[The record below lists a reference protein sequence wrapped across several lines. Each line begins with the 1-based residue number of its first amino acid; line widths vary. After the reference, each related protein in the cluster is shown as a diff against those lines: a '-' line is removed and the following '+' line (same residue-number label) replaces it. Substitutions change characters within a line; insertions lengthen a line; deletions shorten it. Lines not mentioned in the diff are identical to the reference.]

1 MLNNTIYNF
10 YKNNE
15 YYNTLKTNN
24 QKINKKTILTP
35 ITAPFPS
42 FTIDYL
48 ELSGYSQGDKKLKK
62 KYFIVCIE
70 TTSRYVFIK
79 YVTSR
84 SADDYLNF
92 IEDLYHHMK
101 INYNKNIYS
110 ITTDYE
116 KSFNSSIVQDYYD
129 MYDTKKY
136 TYNSSQG
143 FHTPLALIDRFI
155 RTLRKMI
162 FNFKTI
168 NNKNC
173 TIDDIYKLVENYNNS
188 PHMGLPFY
196 IDSKQENK
204 NGSLRYFKNYYTPY
218 QVFNDSNL
226 QKIQNSIKRNEQD
239 ASAYDMLKNIKIGD
253 DVRVLTGK
261 SRDGKG
267 EPIWSNEIYKVIGFN
282 GVSYTLSNGEKYG
295 YNFILKHKLEKE
307 KDKRDRKYDYLL
319 YNNSIKY

>member
-1 MLNNTIYNF
+1 MSNNTIYNF

-48 ELSGYSQGDKKLKK
+48 ELSGYSQGDEKLNK

-70 TTSRYVFIK
+70 TTSRYVFIE
-79 YVTSR
+79 YVKSR
-84 SADDYLNF
+84 NTEEYVDFIDNLNQN
-92 IEDLYHHMK
+92 IRV
-101 INYNKNIYS
+101 NYKKDIYS
-110 ITTDYE
+110 ITSDYE
-116 KSFNSSIVQDYYD
+116 KSFNSIMADSYYRSND
-129 MYDTKKY
+129 IKKY

-173 TIDDIYKLVENYNNS
+173 TINDIYKLVEKYNNS

-239 ASAYDMLKNIKIGD
+239 GSAYDMLKNIKIGD
-253 DVRVLTGK
+253 DVRILKGK

-267 EPIWSNEIYKVIGFN
+267 EPIWSDEIYKVIGFN

-307 KDKRDRKYDYLL
+307 KDKRDRKYDYML
-319 YNNSIKY
+319 YDKSIKY